1 MNNTE
6 ARALTPGLPDY
17 SCACHFLRILDGVP
31 YLTAQSSIRV
41 LLSSEGRTRG
51 MSVGTGVA
59 LFIVG
64 GLLGLG
70 AGAAALWFLVA
81 QPKSKE
87 LSRLRRESEKLQV
100 RQEMESEKL
109 AWVEQAQSQMR
120 EAFEALASRSLKS
133 NADELLNRS
142 KSELSH
148 LIGPLG
154 EKLGTLDTH
163 IRELE
168 QTRAGAYHGLS
179 QQLQQLGQAQQLL
192 QETTT
197 TLKEALKSSGTR
209 GRWGELQLRR
219 VVELS
224 GMVGHV
230 DFEEQV
236 TTDDGRPDLVVKLP
250 NGGVVPVD
258 AKAPMDA
265 YLEATA
271 AKDAETRESKLK
283 AHATAVRSRVRQLS
297 QKRYWSQFDQAPEF
311 VVMFVPYESCLSAA
325 FECDGELLDYALE
338 SRILIASPVTL
349 LAVLKAVSYGW
360 QQVIVAENAQQI
372 AEEGKLLYQRLSKV
386 AEYIGALGLNLDSSV
401 EAYNKMIGSLERRLL
416 PSARRFE
423 ELGVDSEAM
432 PVLEPLD
439 SRTRTLTAEELT
451 R

>member
-1 MNNTE
+1 M
-6 ARALTPGLPDY
+6 
-17 SCACHFLRILDGVP
+17 
-31 YLTAQSSIRV
+31 SIYA
-41 LLSSEGRTRG
+41 
-51 MSVGTGVA
+51 GVA
-59 LFIVG
+59 LFITG
-64 GLLGLG
+64 GILGLG
-70 AGAAALWFLVA
+70 VGAAALWFLAV
-81 QPKSKE
+81 QPKSKQ
-87 LSRLRRESEKLQV
+87 LNQLRSEFEKQQV
-100 RQEMESEKL
+100 RQEMEAEKL
-109 AWVEQAQSQMR
+109 AWVEQAQTQMR
-120 EAFEALASRSLKS
+120 EAFEALAGQSLKS

-142 KSELSH
+142 KSELMH
-148 LIGPLG
+148 LVSPLG

-168 QTRAGAYHGLS
+168 QTRAGAYQGLS
-179 QQLQQLGQAQQLL
+179 QQLQQLGQAQQSL

-197 TLKEALKSSGTR
+197 TLKEALKSSGAR

-236 TTDDGRPDLVVKLP
+236 ATDDGRPDLVVKLP

-271 AKDAETRESKLK
+271 AQDAKTRQSKLN
-283 AHATAVRSRVRQLS
+283 AHAAAVRSRVRQLS

-349 LAVLKAVSYGW
+349 LAVLKAVGYGW
-360 QQVIVAENAQQI
+360 QQVIVAKNAQQI
-372 AEEGKLLYQRLSKV
+372 ADEGKVLYQRLSKV
-386 AEYIGALGLNLDSSV
+386 AEYVVTLGTNLDSTV
-401 EAYNKMIGSLERRLL
+401 VAYNRMIGSLEGRLL

-423 ELGVDSEAM
+423 ELGIDTEAM
-432 PVLEPLD
+432 PALEQLD
-439 SRTRTLTAEELT
+439 HTTRKLTAEEMT
-451 R
+451 G